1 MEIKLPPDSR
11 GSHFHSPCGKTLP
24 NPADKNGFASPSP
37 GICGKRRKSPSL
49 FRDETR
55 SFTPE
60 GTAILSKPLQRDA
73 EFFRTHL
80 LLPLLTKKTLF

>member
-1 MEIKLPPDSR
+1 MS
-11 GSHFHSPCGKTLP
+11 FHRPCGNTAR
-24 NPADKNGFASPSP
+24 NPADKKRFVRSMP
-37 GICGKRRKSPSL
+37 GRCGKRSESPSL

-80 LLPLLTKKTLF
+80 LLPLLTKKTFVLKEETWS